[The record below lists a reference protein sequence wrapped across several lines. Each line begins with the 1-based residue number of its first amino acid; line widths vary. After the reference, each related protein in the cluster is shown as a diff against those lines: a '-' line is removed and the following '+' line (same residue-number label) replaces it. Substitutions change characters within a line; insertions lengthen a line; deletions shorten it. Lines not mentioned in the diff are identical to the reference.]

1 MLQLLYT
8 FMLFSHLSLP
18 GKPVNE
24 TRAILQQIGQA
35 YEKQANY
42 SLYTDYILYQDQ
54 YNGKVIDED
63 HANFQKFSATRF
75 AQQMGDVRSI
85 QYDGTNCLVDFMSH
99 RIFVQQQPEQSK
111 AVLPAELLEHLESCE
126 RITLEPSRI
135 VLEYGTQSNA
145 PYTRVSILYDAQTH
159 LLRELVLYP
168 KQQVELLGA
177 DNQVQSVN
185 SVLKIAFSDLRANS
199 VQESDVSYA
208 AYVTR
213 NGQQFKPTKAYQSFE
228 LTY

>member
-8 FMLFSHLSLP
+8 FMFFSHLSLP
-18 GKPVNE
+18 GKPVDE
-24 TRAILQQIGQA
+24 TRAILQQIGAA

-42 SLYTDYILYQDQ
+42 ALHTDYILYRDE
-54 YNGKVIDED
+54 YNGQVIDED
-63 HANFQKFSATRF
+63 HATFHKFSATRF

-85 QYDGTNCLVDFMSH
+85 QYDGTSCLVDFMSH
-99 RIFVQQQPEQSK
+99 RILVGQQAAAAQ
-111 AVLPAELLEHLESCE
+111 AVLPAELSDHLASCE

-135 VLEYGTQSNA
+135 VLEYGTATNA
-145 PYTRVSILYDAQTH
+145 PYTRVSILYDAHTH

-177 DNQVQSVN
+177 DNRIQQVS
-185 SVLKIAFSDLRANS
+185 SVLKITFGDLRVNS

-213 NGQQFKPTKAYQSFE
+213 TGSTFKTTQAYQSFE
-228 LTY
+228 LTH